1 MKREQK
7 NKNKIKSIAHNS
19 DNRMKFH
26 EDDSIIIKDSKY
38 KLIKKPCIEVNTR
51 ELDRVLST
59 KYLSYIHQANSL
71 CYTKSSLL

>member
-1 MKREQK
+1 
-7 NKNKIKSIAHNS
+7 
-19 DNRMKFH
+19 MKFH

-59 KYLSYIHQANSL
+59 KYLSYIH
-71 CYTKSSLL
+71 